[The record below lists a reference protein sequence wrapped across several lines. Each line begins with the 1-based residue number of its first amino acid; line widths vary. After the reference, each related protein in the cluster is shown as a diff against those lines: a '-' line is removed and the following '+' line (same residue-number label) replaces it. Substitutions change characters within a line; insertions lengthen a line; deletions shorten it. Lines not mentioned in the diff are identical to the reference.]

1 MFWKSPYALLVVATF
16 IWGGN
21 FVIGRA
27 ISDQIPPYTLS
38 FLRWSLAFL
47 VLLPFTWKKIR
58 TDYHEWIRQLPIIMI
73 LSITGIA
80 GFNTLLYVAL
90 QYTTSINA
98 SFMNSSTPILIS
110 MLSVWIL
117 REGIEKQQVIGTIL
131 SFAGVLFIVSK
142 GDLHTLQTLS
152 FNLGDIIMILAVLT
166 WALYSVLT
174 KKYGK
179 RLPGGSTF
187 IMSILVGVVMLFPF
201 SIWELYYTD
210 ASITW
215 TASSLSAILYVG
227 VLASIIAFYAW
238 NTAVIQIGPAKAAN
252 YLNLI
257 PVFAATFAILFI
269 NEKMAWYQVI
279 GGAFVII
286 GVALSTKKQKQKPL
300 PIAEHQKGKAI

>member
-1 MFWKSPYALLVVATF
+1 MLWKSPYILLVVATF

-27 ISDQIPPYTLS
+27 VSDQIPPYTLS
-38 FLRWSLAFL
+38 FLRWLLAFCIL
-47 VLLPFTWKKIR
+47 FPFTWKKIKME
-58 TDYHEWIRQLPIIMI
+58 YHAWVKELPIIII

-110 MLSVWIL
+110 VLSVWML
-117 REGIEKQQVIGTIL
+117 REGLEKQQVIGTIL

-142 GDLHTLQTLS
+142 GDFYTLKTLS
-152 FNLGDIIMILAVLT
+152 FNLGDIIMIAAVLT
-166 WALYSVLT
+166 WAFYSVLI

-187 IMSILVGVVMLFPF
+187 ILSILVGVILLFPF
-201 SIWELYYTD
+201 SIWELYYKG
-210 ASITW
+210 ASVHW
-215 TASSLSAILYVG
+215 TASSFSAILYVG
-227 VLASIIAFYAW
+227 VLASIVAFYSW
-238 NTAVIQIGPAKAAN
+238 NSAVIQIGPAKAAN

-269 NEKMAWYQVI
+269 DEKMAWYQLI

-286 GVALSTKKQKQKPL
+286 GVALSSKKQKQIDMAK
-300 PIAEHQKGKAI
+300 HRNKKAI

>member
-1 MFWKSPYALLVVATF
+1 MFWKSPYMLLVVATF

-27 ISDQIPPYTLS
+27 VSDQIPPYTLS
-38 FLRWSLAFL
+38 FLRWLLASCI
-47 VLLPFTWKKIR
+47 LLPFTWKKIKAE
-58 TDYHEWIRQLPIIMI
+58 YHAWIRRLPIILI
-73 LSITGIA
+73 LSMTGIA

-117 REGIEKQQVIGTIL
+117 RESLEKRQIIGTLL

-142 GDLHTLQTLS
+142 GDLYALQTLS
-152 FNLGDIIMILAVLT
+152 FNLGDIIMILAVGT
-166 WALYSVLT
+166 WALYSVLI
-174 KKYGK
+174 KKYGR
-179 RLPGGSTF
+179 RLPAGSTF
-187 IMSILVGVVMLFPF
+187 ILSILVGVVILFPF
-201 SIWELYYTD
+201 SIWELYYTK
-210 ASITW
+210 ASIQW
-215 TASSLSAILYVG
+215 TASSFSAIIYVG
-227 VLASIIAFYAW
+227 VLASIVAFYSW
-238 NTAVIQIGPAKAAN
+238 NSAVIQIGPAKAAN

-269 NEKMAWYQVI
+269 DEQMAWYQLI

-286 GVALSTKKQKQKPL
+286 GVAMSSKKIKPL
-300 PIAEHQKGKAI
+300 SSSGHRNKEAI